1 MKSSKKR
8 GRETKHHKVKHQSP
22 KPWNFKIPIKN
33 FQISDIRNHQIVVS
47 IWWEVG
53 FQAEDHLELLT
64 KLDSS
69 LHSWLQL
76 RLRHSCNLFN
86 FFFLFF
92 LKHFRGF
99 YRFQRLDTPGRPN
112 YQFCPHPTTNQKATF
127 CQCQWR
133 PRPRLPE
140 RPKVHQSEG
149 L

>member
-1 MKSSKKR
+1 VKSKER
-8 GRETKHHKVKHQSP
+8 GRGRWETKHHKVKHQSP

-76 RLRHSCNLFN
+76 WGFATRATYLIS
-86 FFFLFF
+86 FFFEAL
-92 LKHFRGF
+92 RGF
-99 YRFQRLDTPGRPN
+99 YRFQRLDTPGRPK
-112 YQFCPHPTTNQKATF
+112 YPFCQRPTTNQRVTF
-127 CQCQWR
+127 HWCQRR

-140 RPKVHQSEG
+140 RPQVHQSKG